1 MDLLATTNAT
11 LTAVAKALDYFKT
24 NIAGHLTDSS
34 LTSITKLTRAEPL
47 TIISQDC
54 ANLEELPDLLNTVT
68 SIYSGYFLQAVSLMT
83 RVNDVEVIRILDRLN
98 PDRDSTGFLL
108 QGRATALESIHIQ
121 LKSSYQYSLPT
132 REIFATEAVL
142 DASAPFDGGA
152 VHDANGRD
160 RQFDPTNTKV
170 IYETANLAVGKMLNV
185 AITVDDKN
193 GCAKTVNVPVS
204 VRLSPAVLNTESLT
218 HIFTH
223 RKEDTGLV
231 ERYHSWR
238 AGRIS
243 LIKDMIFCQDLI
255 NEYRRASIADK
266 TGTLNEIVRRVNNA
280 RSFGLLTKNP
290 SLAVASNIYVLSKN
304 AAQAIEAKVGQQ
316 FKNPA
321 GRAKILENT
330 YAMIVAVVDPD
341 WDQVTF
347 YFNGI
352 AYPSTFKLGALKS
365 INKGKGPDVAD
376 IMKSLLEGKAPSF

>member
-24 NIAGHLTDSS
+24 NIAGHLNDSS

-54 ANLEELPDLLNTVT
+54 SNLEELPDLLNTLT
-68 SIYSGYFLQAVSLMT
+68 SVYSGYFLQAVSLMT
-83 RVNDVEVIRILDRLN
+83 RINDVEVVRILDRLN

-108 QGRATALESIHIQ
+108 QSRMTTESAHN
-121 LKSSYQYSLPT
+121 LLAEHYRYSLPT
-132 REIFATEAVL
+132 RQVLATEAAL
-142 DASAPFDGGA
+142 GA
-152 VHDANGRD
+152 VAPHEGGPVEDVRQYD
-160 RQFDPTNTKV
+160 RQIDQTSVKT
-170 IYETANLAVGKMLNV
+170 IYETANLAVGKLLNV
-185 AITVDDKN
+185 AITVTDQN
-193 GCAKTVNVPVS
+193 GNAKTVNVPVS
-204 VRLSPAVLNTESLT
+204 VRLSPALLNNESLV

-255 NEYRRASIADK
+255 NEYRRAAIADK

-290 SLAVASNIYVLSKN
+290 SLAVASNIYVLSKH
-304 AAQAIEAKVGQQ
+304 AAQQIEAKVGQQ
-316 FKNPA
+316 FKNPQ
-321 GRAKILENT
+321 GREKILENT
-330 YAMIVAVVDPD
+330 YAMIIAVVDPE
-341 WDQVTF
+341 WDQVTL

-352 AYPSTFKLGALKS
+352 AYPSTFKLGALKNA
-365 INKGKGPDVAD
+365 NKNKGPDVAD
-376 IMKSLLEGKAPSF
+376 IMKSLLEGKAPTF